1 MASPPDLIVGYSKV
15 MADFYLRTHG
25 KRAARRRRPQNFVV
39 LPVGEDPDLRA
50 TVDSLLNAFSEI
62 GAPSSLIDSQRVQEA
77 LGRSPLDEDTFEAG
91 QFVFISK
98 IIPFF
103 IYSI

>member
-1 MASPPDLIVGYSKV
+1 MASPPNLIVGYSKV
-15 MADFYLRTHG
+15 MADLYLRTHG
-25 KRAARRRRPQNFVV
+25 KRAARSRPQTFVV

-50 TVDSLLNAFSEI
+50 TVDSLLNALSEI

-77 LGRSPLDEDTFEAG
+77 LGRSPLDEDTFQAVK
-91 QFVFISK
+91 FVFISE